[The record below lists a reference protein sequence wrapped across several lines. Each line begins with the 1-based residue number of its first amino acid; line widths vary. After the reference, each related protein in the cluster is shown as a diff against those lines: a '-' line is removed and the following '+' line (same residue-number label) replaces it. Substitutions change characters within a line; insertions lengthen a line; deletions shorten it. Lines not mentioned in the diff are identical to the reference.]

1 MVDLARDPRW
11 GRVMEGAGEDPFLG
25 SEIAK
30 ARVQGFQ
37 GGTDWRSLNKTNTIL
52 ACVKH
57 FAAYG
62 AAESGRDYNTAEL
75 SQHTLWNV
83 YFPPYKA
90 AIDAEIGRAHV

>member
-1 MVDLARDPRW
+1 MVDIARDPRW

-83 YFPPYKA
+83 
-90 AIDAEIGRAHV
+90 